1 MRNACYASVT
11 IFVTFS
17 LPCCFTVVTLSIAF
31 YDSRVFE
38 TLVRKSLSEIRDFP
52 DYALQMM
59 DNYFYKMLMFLIVCA
74 V

>member
-1 MRNACYASVT
+1 MLFYCSHAKYC
-11 IFVTFS
+11 
-17 LPCCFTVVTLSIAF
+17 L

>member
-1 MRNACYASVT
+1 M
-11 IFVTFS
+11 
-17 LPCCFTVVTLSIAF
+17 LCFCNHICDLFLTMLFYCSHAKYCL

-59 DNYFYKMLMFLIVCA
+59 DNYFYKMLMSLSVCA